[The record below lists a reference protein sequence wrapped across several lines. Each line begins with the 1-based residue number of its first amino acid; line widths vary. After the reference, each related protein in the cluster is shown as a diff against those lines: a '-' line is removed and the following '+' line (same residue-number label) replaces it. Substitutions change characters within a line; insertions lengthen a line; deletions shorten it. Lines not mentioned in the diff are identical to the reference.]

1 MVLALIGL
9 RILCKITN
17 IHSFTEGNS
26 IEEIMRK
33 KIQRKIN
40 EEKFNIYK
48 FKLSHFIII
57 YCINI

>member
-26 IEEIMRK
+26 VEEIMRK
-33 KIQRKIN
+33 KIQAN
-40 EEKFNIYK
+40 EKT
-48 FKLSHFIII
+48 
-57 YCINI
+57 